1 LLAGTR
7 IFTLP
12 RFYPFTELLHT
23 LHRGERDG
31 KWKRIKKVLFLK
43 KKYMDVATITHY
55 KHAKF

>member
-1 LLAGTR
+1 
-7 IFTLP
+7 
-12 RFYPFTELLHT
+12 

-31 KWKRIKKVLFLK
+31 KWKRVKKVLFLK